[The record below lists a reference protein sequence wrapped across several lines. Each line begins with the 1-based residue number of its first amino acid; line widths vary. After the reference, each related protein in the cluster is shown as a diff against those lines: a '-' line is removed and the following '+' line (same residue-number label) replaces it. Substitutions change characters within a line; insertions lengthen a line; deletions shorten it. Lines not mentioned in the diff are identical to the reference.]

1 MRIGTGYDIH
11 RLVLGRKLIL
21 AGVEFPGALGLLGH
35 SDADAIM
42 HAVGDAVLGA
52 AALGDLGDHF
62 PDDSERWKDADSST
76 ILRACLEMALSERE
90 LVPVNVDVSVV
101 AETPRIA
108 PHKEEMRR
116 NLASILQLPDENV
129 SVKAR
134 TKEGIGAVGE
144 KKAIEVHAVV
154 LMTKTTERE

>member
-21 AGVEFPGALGLLGH
+21 AGVEFPGAVGLLGH
-35 SDADAIM
+35 SDADVVM
-42 HAVGDAVLGA
+42 HAIGDAILGA

-76 ILRACLEMALSERE
+76 ILRTCLEMALAERDLE
-90 LVPVNVDVSVV
+90 PVNVDVSVV
-101 AETPRIA
+101 AETPRIG
-108 PHKEEMRR
+108 PRKEDMRR
-116 NLASILQLPDENV
+116 NLAAILKLPDENV

-134 TKEGIGAVGE
+134 SKEGVGAVGE

-154 LMTKTTERE
+154 LMTKSKERD